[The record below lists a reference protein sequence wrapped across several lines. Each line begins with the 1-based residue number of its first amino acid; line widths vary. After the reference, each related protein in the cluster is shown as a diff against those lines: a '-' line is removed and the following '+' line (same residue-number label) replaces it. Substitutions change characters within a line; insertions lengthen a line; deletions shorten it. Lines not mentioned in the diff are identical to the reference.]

1 MTPTGQLRTSA
12 RTIRDLAQLLDTSP
26 DPDTIARIEHL
37 VQPDVTLEERAE
49 MLDCVTRLTHLA
61 PRLGVSLALEI
72 MTVLARYYSN
82 YKELSR
88 E

>member
-1 MTPTGQLRTSA
+1 MTPTGQLKTSA

-37 VQPDVTLEERAE
+37 VQPDVTPEERAE

-61 PRLGVSLALEI
+61 RGLGVSAALEA
-72 MTVLARYYSN
+72 MTAIARYDN
-82 YKELSR
+82 RKELSH